1 MKKNSIYELLFREK
15 SKEDIENVFI
25 FFFMFVVKY

>member
-1 MKKNSIYELLFREK
+1 MKKNSTYESSSREK

-25 FFFMFVVKY
+25 SLFMSAVKY